1 MAFLNKFLKS
11 KAKDKEAVRKEKKEK
26 AVEKIAVVKTAGIDK
41 KGNYTYGVLLAP
53 HVTEKSTTGNALN
66 KYVFRVANTANK
78 PEIKKAVE
86 GKYGVVVLSVNI
98 LNTKPKAVRLGR
110 TEGIRPGYKKAIVTL
125 IQGDK
130 IEVSV

>member
-1 MAFLNKFLKS
+1 MAFFNKILKS
-11 KAKDKEAVRKEKKEK
+11 KQKDDKQEKGEKREKKE
-26 AVEKIAVVKTAGIDK
+26 VVAKTIMPTKDK
-41 KGNYTYGVLLAP
+41 GDYRPGVLLSP

-66 KYVFRVANTANK
+66 KYEFKVANTANK

-86 GKYGVVVLSVNI
+86 GKYGVVVLSVNV